1 MALPTFAQNLKD
13 VMRVLLI
20 GQNGAT
26 PASVKAMLI
35 KEKFVCDTA
44 DLSLDGLEIGSL
56 DYDVVLLDLSARNTN
71 GYDVLR
77 RLRNAD
83 VRTPV
88 LILLGLAE
96 LDHRIKG
103 LGFGDGDVLRNLF
116 DHADNRTHS
125 GNRPPVQERL

>member
-1 MALPTFAQNLKD
+1 MALPSFAQNLKD

-56 DYDVVLLDLSARNTN
+56 DYDVVLLDLSTRNAN

-77 RLRNAD
+77 RLRSNAH

-96 LDHRIKG
+96 LDHRIKVSA
-103 LGFGDGDVLRNLF
+103 LV
-116 DHADNRTHS
+116 TVMCS
-125 GNRPPVQERL
+125 GTFLITDR